1 MPSPFTELI
10 QILSVTHRFHT
21 PPGIFAAR
29 GALSRLADAGRQLEL
44 QVGVSQMAEQAAHP
58 PLCSGPS
65 PMATKTDATTETLAT
80 KPAAKKKASPKKTK
94 ASARKTATATTSRGK
109 TTSSKKKTPASPKAK
124 TAKPKKPASSKQPPK
139 PNPQNPTKKDRFVG
153 RELVVKGA
161 RQHNLKN
168 VDLTLPKKKLVVVTG
183 PSGSGKSS
191 LVFDTIYAE
200 GQRRYVE
207 SLSAYARQFLE
218 RMDKPDVDLITGLAP
233 AIAIEQQTGTR
244 NPRSTVATQ
253 TEVYDYLRLLFARI
267 GTTVSPV
274 SGEVVT
280 RDSPRSVA
288 DELQRQLEDGTRYYL
303 CFPFPEHKGVK
314 KADELA
320 ALQARGFYRIVALP
334 TEKQAAKGA
343 APEVIDLSKTDA
355 SSVRTAATRLL
366 VLVDRLAAR
375 AGDDAVTNR
384 IADSVEQA
392 FREGT
397 ERAIIVTVPRED
409 DETMQRLDFS
419 AHFERDGMRF
429 EEPTA
434 QLFSFNSPLGA
445 CPACQGFGRVPGI
458 DPDLVLPNPDL
469 SIRQGAIA
477 PFRTD
482 QWSKHQRSLLKLA
495 AQEGI
500 DADTPFTLLPKEHK
514 ELVWDGKG
522 DYPGINGFFAFLAK
536 KAYKMHFRIFSA
548 RFRGYTRCPA
558 CDGYRLRP
566 QALHV
571 KLMGPALG
579 TEGDTPRWTHLG
591 EIAELTTA
599 DAKLFFDGLQISD
612 HDREVA
618 GRILDEIEKRL
629 GYLVEVGLDYLTL
642 DRLAQTL
649 SGGETQRIN
658 LATSLGSSL
667 VGSLYV
673 LDEPTIGLHPRD
685 NDRLISI
692 LEGLRDIGN
701 SVLVVEHDE
710 QMMRRADQIVDV
722 GPGSGSL
729 GGEIMFQGTFD
740 EALKDDASLTGA
752 YLSGRKTIPV
762 PKTRRQLDPERQVT
776 VKTAR
781 ANNLK
786 RIDVGFPL
794 DGITVVTGVS
804 GSGKSTLV
812 HSTLFAALQRLKGGD
827 YQGKVGAHD
836 VVLGHE
842 LVDSVEMVDQ
852 TPIGKSPRSNPV
864 TYVKAFDPIR
874 DLLSRTHQA
883 KIRGYR
889 AGTFSFNVP
898 GGRCETCQGEGV
910 VQVEMQFLADLYL
923 ECEACGGKR
932 FKQDVLEIRWKGKN
946 VDDILALTVNEAV
959 EFFAG
964 EKRVSNK
971 LKGLKDVGLGYLTL
985 GQPSNTLSG
994 GEAQRVKLAA
1004 HLAKR
1009 HSGHTLYLFDEPTT
1023 GLHFDDIKTLLKAFN
1038 ALVEAGHSVILIE
1051 HNLDVIKAADWVI
1064 DIGPEGG
1071 RRGGFVVAEGT
1082 PEQVTKVKESH
1093 TGAFLKEILG

>member
-1 MPSPFTELI
+1 
-10 QILSVTHRFHT
+10 
-21 PPGIFAAR
+21 
-29 GALSRLADAGRQLEL
+29 
-44 QVGVSQMAEQAAHP
+44 MA
-58 PLCSGPS
+58 
-65 PMATKTDATTETLAT
+65 
-80 KPAAKKKASPKKTK
+80 PKKTK
-94 ASARKTATATTSRGK
+94 ASARKTASATKARAKKGTSSRTKASRGK
-109 TTSSKKKTPASPKAK
+109 TSASPKAK
-124 TAKPKKPASSKQPPK
+124 TAKPKRTASSKRSPL
-139 PNPQNPTKKDRFVG
+139 PNPQSPAPKNRFVG
-153 RELVVKGA
+153 HELVVKGA
-161 RQHNLKN
+161 RQHNLKDI
-168 VDLTLPKKKLVVVTG
+168 DLTLPKKQLVVVTG

-267 GTTVSPV
+267 GTTISPI

-280 RDSPRSVA
+280 RDSPRSAA
-288 DELQRQLEDGTRYYL
+288 DELQRQLETGTRYYL

-334 TEKQAAKGA
+334 TEKQAAKGDG
-343 APEVIDLSKTDA
+343 PEVIDLSQTDA
-355 SSVRTAATRLL
+355 SSVRTAASRLL

-375 AGDDAVTNR
+375 ADDDAVTNR

-392 FREGT
+392 FREGD
-397 ERAIIVTVPRED
+397 ERAVIVTVPRAD
-409 DETMQRLDFS
+409 GETMQRLDFS

-458 DPDLVLPNPDL
+458 DPDLVVPNPDL
-469 SIRQGAIA
+469 SIRQGALA
-477 PFRTD
+477 PFRTE
-482 QWSKHQRSLLKLA
+482 QWSKHQRSLLKMA
-495 AQEGI
+495 AREGI
-500 DADTPFTLLPKEHK
+500 DADTPYTLLPHEHK
-514 ELVWDGKG
+514 DLVWQGKG
-522 DYPGINGFFAFLAK
+522 DYPGVEGFFAYLAK
-536 KAYKMHFRIFSA
+536 KSYKMHYRIYTA

-566 QALHV
+566 QALYV
-571 KLMGPALG
+571 KLKGPALG
-579 TEGDTPRWTHLG
+579 AEGDTPRWTHIG

-599 DAKLFFDGLQISD
+599 DAKAFFEGLQISD
-612 HDREVA
+612 HQREVA
-618 GRILDEIEKRL
+618 GRVLDEIEKRL

-710 QMMRRADQIVDV
+710 QMMRRADQIVDI
-722 GPGSGSL
+722 GPGAGRH
-729 GGEIMFQGTFD
+729 GGEIIFQGPFD
-740 EALKDDASLTGA
+740 EALEDDASLTGA

-762 PKTRRQLDPERQVT
+762 PESRRQLDPERAVT

-786 RIDVGFPL
+786 RIDVAFPL

-812 HSTLFAALQRLKGGD
+812 HATLFAALQRLKGGD
-827 YQGKVGAHD
+827 FQGKVGAHD
-836 VVLGHE
+836 VILGHE
-842 LVDSVEMVDQ
+842 LVDAVEMVDQ

-874 DLLSRTHQA
+874 DLLSKTHQA

-910 VQVEMQFLADLYL
+910 VKVEMQFLADLYL

-946 VDDILALTVNEAV
+946 VDDILQLTVDEAV

-964 EKRVSNK
+964 QKRVANK
-971 LKGLKDVGLGYLTL
+971 LQSLQDVGLGYLTL

-1071 RRGGFVVAEGT
+1071 RRGGFIVAEGT
-1082 PEQVTKVKESH
+1082 PEQVAEVEDSH
-1093 TGAFLKEILG
+1093 TGRFLREIL